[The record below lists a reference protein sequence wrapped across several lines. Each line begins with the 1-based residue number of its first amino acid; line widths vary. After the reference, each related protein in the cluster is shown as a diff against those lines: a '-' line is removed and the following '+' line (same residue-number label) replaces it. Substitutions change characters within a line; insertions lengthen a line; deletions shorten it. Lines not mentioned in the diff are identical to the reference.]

1 MPEPIIATLSLVV
14 STIGF
19 TFGLFLLLVYAH
31 TRYGM
36 YLHAA
41 LSSLLCG
48 FYFLASSEV
57 FLRFASPQAASILMH
72 LGMNFCYFL
81 YRFSQYFHVPTPR
94 LNRWFAILLLLVSV
108 PLGLMLIPLNADWLQ
123 PLRTVHHVLVLVVG
137 TAALYMVAQG
147 LRQGRAGAAILLPG
161 FTLGFALGLNDVL
174 LALGAMDSMLLMPLG
189 VCAGLGAML
198 YVTSNSFATIFSEKK
213 KLLATLQEKNAALQ
227 TEQARVSFI
236 LNMVPD
242 LFTVSR
248 LADGHIVTVNEGF
261 TRLSGWPA
269 QEVIGRN
276 ANELGLW
283 QPEAR
288 KNFVRKLAEAGSL
301 SDFESTFTAKDGRQ
315 IPGLVSARTF
325 AIDGEIHIAMNVRDI
340 SDSRK
345 QEDALRRSYDL
356 LAKIQQNAGMGI
368 WQWNLDSG
376 EIWMSQTACAI
387 LRLQPQANAGLP
399 PGFVGIVR
407 AQDSIAMVHPDDR
420 ERYLHEFGAGLRT
433 RQVRSYQYRAI
444 CGDGVVRVLY
454 TEGFLEFNE
463 TGRILHFYGFLQD
476 ITERVAAEQALRASQ
491 EKLSAIYNAIPDQI
505 AVTRF
510 RDAVVVDINEESARA
525 YGRTRAEMLGIS
537 FASSDFWSDQADYQ
551 RLADI
556 LVKTGKVDAFEC
568 TVRSHTGE
576 CYRGSI
582 SSRLF
587 SIADEMHVISI
598 CRDVTELYRKQT
610 ELQHSYDMMA
620 EIQQHAGMGIW
631 RWNPETDEVLCSKT
645 AFDLYHYTPQPD
657 GDLPPG
663 FSGRITGKK
672 TLDLVFADDWEHY
685 LKSISVLLHD
695 KQPRVLNY
703 RIRRSDGMLR
713 TLHSESHA
721 EVDDDGKVSFLYG
734 FIKDITEEQRVAEEL
749 GQYRNHLETL
759 VKKRTTELQ
768 KANQSLRAATAAAE
782 AAQHAAEA
790 ASRMKSDFL
799 AMISH
804 EIRTPL
810 GGVIGMLKLG
820 LKDTRLVAQTRDK
833 FSLGLSNAQSLLQI
847 INDILDYSKL
857 EAGKMALEHIDFDLP
872 AVLQDSH
879 SILEERADAKGLSLT
894 MELPADLP
902 RWWQGDPVRLR
913 QVLINLMGNAI
924 KFTEHGSVKLSL
936 QRGVDGW
943 LEFAVTDT
951 GVGIPEEALPRL
963 FQKFE
968 QADVSTTRKFGG
980 TGLGLAICKH
990 IVQAM
995 GGTIGVTSTLGAGTT
1010 FCFRLPLHT
1019 GTQAASVT
1027 TVANNRHTHR
1037 LSILCAE
1044 DGKTNQLIVRE
1055 LVESMGHRIDLA
1067 ENGLEALRALSTQR
1081 YDMVLM
1087 DMRMPEMDGMEATQ
1101 LIRAGGNERYIVLDP
1116 SLPIVALTA
1125 NVMEEDR
1132 KRYLQA
1138 GMDGFLGKP
1147 IDEAALFSELAKVI
1161 TRLLAQGA
1169 ALPPLTALE
1178 DTPVQTADVAAL
1190 DALFG
1195 VDSAAALPPP
1205 APLPHPPDPVATV
1218 QAVLSTRPS
1227 VSQRTWNAMI
1237 EVFRNEAPQRMA
1249 RLKTALDAGDASSA
1263 ALELHTLKGSAA
1275 YLQGQEVRA
1284 LCATLE
1290 TLANQN
1296 DLQSVAGRYGELEQ
1310 TLSAMLAALQ
1320 PH

>member
-1 MPEPIIATLSLVV
+1 MLEQIIATLSLVV

-19 TFGLFLLLVYAH
+19 TFGLFLLLVYSH

-48 FYFLASSEV
+48 LYFLASSEV
-57 FLRFASPQAASILMH
+57 FLRFASPEAGNILMH

-81 YRFSQYFHVPTPR
+81 YRFSQYFHVATPR
-94 LNRWFAILLLLVSV
+94 LNRWFAVLLLLVSV
-108 PLGLMLIPLNADWLQ
+108 PLGLMLIQLNADLLQ
-123 PLRTVHHVLVLVVG
+123 PLRAIHHVLVLIVG
-137 TAALYMVAQG
+137 APALYMVAQG
-147 LRQGRAGAAILLPG
+147 MRQGRAGAAILLLG
-161 FTLGFALGLNDVL
+161 FTLSFAFGLNDVL
-174 LALGAMDSMLLMPLG
+174 LALGVIDSMLLMPLG

-213 KLLATLQEKNAALQ
+213 KLLATLQEKNTALQ

-269 QEVIGRN
+269 EEVIGRN

-283 QPEAR
+283 PPEAR
-288 KNFVRKLAEAGSL
+288 KNFVRKLAETGSL
-301 SDFESTFTAKDGRQ
+301 SDFESTFTTKDGNQ

-325 AIDGEIHIAMNVRDI
+325 AIDGVAHIAMNVRDI
-340 SDSRK
+340 SESHK

-376 EIWMSQTACAI
+376 EIWFSQTAYDI
-387 LRLQPQANAGLP
+387 LRLSAKPTPGLP
-399 PGFVGIVR
+399 PGFVGIMR
-407 AQDSIAMVHPDDR
+407 AQDSINMVHPDDR
-420 ERYLHEFGAGLRT
+420 ERYIHEFATGLRT
-433 RQVRSYQYRAI
+433 RQVRSYQYRAV

-454 TEGFLEFNE
+454 TEGFLELNE

-476 ITERVAAEQALRASQ
+476 ITERVTAEQALRTSE
-491 EKLSAIYNAIPDQI
+491 EKLTAIYNAIPDQVAI
-505 AVTRF
+505 TRLC
-510 RDAVVVDINEESARA
+510 DAVLVDINEESSRA
-525 YGRTRAEMLGIS
+525 YGRPRAEMIGIS
-537 FASSDFWSDQADYQ
+537 FADSDFWNDKADFQ
-551 RLADI
+551 RLASI
-556 LVKTGKVDAFEC
+556 LVSTGKVDAFEC
-568 TVRSHTGE
+568 TVRTHAGE

-587 SIADEMHVISI
+587 TIADQVHVISI

-610 ELQHSYDMMA
+610 ELQRSYDMMA
-620 EIQQHAGMGIW
+620 QIQQHAGMGIW
-631 RWNPETDEVLCSKT
+631 QWNPETDEVFCSKIS
-645 AFDLYHYTPQPD
+645 FDLYQYTPQQARA
-657 GDLPPG
+657 LPPG
-663 FSGRITGKK
+663 FSGLITGKQ
-672 TLDLVFADDWEHY
+672 TLDFVYADDWGHY
-685 LKSISVLLHD
+685 LDSLSVLLQD

-703 RIRRSDGMLR
+703 RIRRGDGMLR
-713 TLHSESHA
+713 TLHSQSHA
-721 EVDDDGKVSFLYG
+721 EVDANGKVLFLYG
-734 FIKDITEEQRVAEEL
+734 FIKDITEEQRVAGEL
-749 GQYRNHLETL
+749 AQHRNHLEIL
-759 VKKRTTELQ
+759 VKQRTTELQ
-768 KANQSLRAATAAAE
+768 SSYAALSQANQNLRAATAAAE

-790 ASRMKSDFL
+790 ASRMKSEFL

-810 GGVIGMLKLG
+810 GGVIGMIKLG
-820 LKDTRLVAQTRDK
+820 LKDTHIITETRSK
-833 FSLGLSNAQSLLQI
+833 FDLGLSNAESLLQI

-857 EAGKMALEHIDFDLP
+857 EAGRLTLERIDFDLP

-879 SILEERADAKGLSLT
+879 SILEERADAKGLALI
-894 MELPADLP
+894 MEQPPELP
-902 RWWQGDPVRLR
+902 RWWLGDPVRLR

-924 KFTEHGSVKLSL
+924 KFTEHGSVLL
-936 QRGVDGW
+936 TLNQEEDGW
-943 LEFAVTDT
+943 LEFAVADS
-951 GVGIPEEALPRL
+951 GVGIPAEALPRL

-990 IVQAM
+990 IVEAM

-1010 FCFRLPLHT
+1010 FRFRLPLQEGKKPET
-1019 GTQAASVT
+1019 VETVT
-1027 TVANNRHTHR
+1027 SSRHTHR

-1044 DGKTNQLIVRE
+1044 DGKTNQIIVRE
-1055 LVESMGHRIDLA
+1055 LVESMGHRMDLA
-1067 ENGLEALRALSTQR
+1067 ENGLEAVRALSMRR

-1116 SLPIVALTA
+1116 SLPIIALTA

-1132 KRYLQA
+1132 QRYLQA

-1147 IDEAALFSELAKVI
+1147 IDEAALFAEFAKVI

-1169 ALPPLTALE
+1169 ALPPLAAVE
-1178 DTPVQTADVAAL
+1178 DAPAPTSDVATL

-1195 VDSAAALPPP
+1195 VDNTATLP
-1205 APLPHPPDPVATV
+1205 PPDPVAAV

-1237 EVFRNEAPQRMA
+1237 EVFRSEAPQRLA
-1249 RLKTALDAGDASSA
+1249 RLKTALDVGDATSA

-1275 YLQGQEVRA
+1275 YLQGLEVRA

-1290 TLANQN
+1290 NLANQN
-1296 DLQSVAGRYGELEQ
+1296 DLQSVARRHNELEQ
-1310 TLSAMLAALQ
+1310 TLRAMLASLQ